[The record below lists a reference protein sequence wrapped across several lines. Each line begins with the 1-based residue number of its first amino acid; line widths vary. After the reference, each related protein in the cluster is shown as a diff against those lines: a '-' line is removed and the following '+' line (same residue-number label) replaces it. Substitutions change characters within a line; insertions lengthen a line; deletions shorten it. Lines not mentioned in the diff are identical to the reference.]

1 VSFYLLPLE
10 RRSVICL
17 ERERDEWSERKEEEE
32 ERERE
37 NKLSLF

>member
-32 ERERE
+32 RERE